1 MIAQNRV
8 PSEFECPITSE
19 IMEDPVICADG
30 RSYERVAILKWL
42 QTSNKSPMTG
52 ESLPHTNV
60 IPNVNLKALIQ
71 DWRETEVVHAVIRE
85 EQTALQ
91 ELPRNELARLRK
103 DLERAFRQE
112 EGLTLVVERAM
123 RVYNDRLQDRFDK
136 QCALLRTQRGEC
148 PVVTRYHG
156 TNLEAAASIVR
167 EGFRLPTPDT
177 TGSFVST
184 GLRVYYTNMQREAMQ
199 EHAGDELMFGQA
211 IYVSTDLEKATR
223 FAQGAL
229 ILCQCAL
236 GKFKKV
242 RAAELNLTQASLRK
256 QGYDSVQALSGCE
269 QMGGCRFE
277 EHALYH
283 QDQVMPTHVVHFK
296 LVKTG
301 VGTLV
306 AQHISENLVKV
317 KDLPLDSILND
328 LGAKDGRS
336 DAQIHSCRIR
346 ACKKLG
352 DVARDDQ
359 EAATAAFLSNRK
371 LVALLT
377 GCARSSNEALQ
388 FEALRAWWNFSY
400 NDMRNQALALQ
411 QLGVYLLVSLL
422 DSPNRSIR
430 LRSVGLIWNLT
441 QHADTCRKVLAEAG
455 VIAKIVNLLSENMS
469 RLASHPWGAL
479 QLLLGALANLA
490 MTFSSELKTEA
501 VMHAGQQLASFGPE
515 AVQQQ
520 AIRLLCNLISD
531 GVVDY
536 EWQINGYAN
545 KTSAPRDSA
554 ALVVV
559 ES

>member
-1 MIAQNRV
+1 
-8 PSEFECPITSE
+8 
-19 IMEDPVICADG
+19 
-30 RSYERVAILKWL
+30 
-42 QTSNKSPMTG
+42 MTG
-52 ESLPHTNV
+52 QMLPHINV

-71 DWRETEVVHAVIRE
+71 DWKETEVVDAVIRE

-91 ELPRNELARLRK
+91 ELPRDELARLRQQ
-103 DLERAFRQE
+103 LETAFRQE

-123 RVYNDRLQDRFDK
+123 RVYNDRLQERFDQ
-136 QCALLRTQRGEC
+136 QCTLLRTQRGEC

-167 EGFRLPTPDT
+167 EGFRLPKPDE

-184 GLRVYYTNMQREAMQ
+184 GLRVYYTKMQREAMQ

-211 IYVSTDLEKATR
+211 IYMSTDLEKATR

-236 GKFKKV
+236 GKCKRV
-242 RAAELNLTQASLRK
+242 TAAEHNLTQASIRR
-256 QGYDSVQALSGCE
+256 QGFDSVRAVSGCE
-269 QMGGCRFE
+269 QMGGCKYE
-277 EHALYH
+277 EYGLYH
-283 QDQVMPTHVVHFK
+283 QDQVMPTHVVHFR

-306 AQHISENLVKV
+306 AQHISESCVQV
-317 KDLPLDSILND
+317 KDLSLDGLLND
-328 LGAKDGRS
+328 LGAKEENHFA
-336 DAQIHSCRIR
+336 AQIDTRRIG

-359 EAATAAFLSNRK
+359 DAATAAFLSNRK

-422 DSPNRSIR
+422 DSPNKSIR
-430 LRSVGLIWNLT
+430 LRSLGLIWNLT
-441 QHADTCRKVLAEAG
+441 QHEDSCRKVFAEAG
-455 VIAKIVNLLSENMS
+455 VIAKILKLLAESMSNLN
-469 RLASHPWGAL
+469 SHPWGAL
-479 QLLLGALANLA
+479 QLMLGALANLA
-490 MTFSSELKTEA
+490 MTFSAELKTNA
-501 VMHAGQQLASFGPE
+501 VLDAGQQLASLGPE

-536 EWQINGYAN
+536 EWQINGYSN

-554 ALVVV
+554 ELVAAN
-559 ES
+559 

>member
-1 MIAQNRV
+1 MIAQSRV
-8 PSEFECPITSE
+8 PSEFECPIMSE

-30 RSYERVAILKWL
+30 RSYERAAILRWL

-52 ESLPHTNV
+52 ETLPHTNV

-71 DWRETEVVHAVIRE
+71 DWKETEVVHAVIRE
-85 EQTALQ
+85 EETALQ
-91 ELPRNELARLRK
+91 ELPRDELARLRK
-103 DLERAFRQE
+103 ELERGFRQE

-136 QCALLRTQRGEC
+136 QCAFLRSQRGEC

-211 IYVSTDLEKATR
+211 IYMSTDLEKATR

-236 GKFKKV
+236 GKCKKV
-242 RAAELNLTQASLRK
+242 RAAELNLTQASLRR
-256 QGYDSVQALSGCE
+256 QGYDSVQALSGSE
-269 QMGGCRFE
+269 QMGGCKYE
-277 EHALYH
+277 EYALYH

-306 AQHISENLVKV
+306 AQHISESLVQV
-317 KDLPLDSILND
+317 KDVSLDNILND
-328 LGAKDGRS
+328 LGAKDGNF
-336 DAQIHSCRIR
+336 AQIDSRRIR

-377 GCARSSNEALQ
+377 GCARSPNEALQ

-400 NDMRNQALALQ
+400 NDVRNQGLALQ

-422 DSPNRSIR
+422 DSPNTSIR

-441 QHADTCRKVLAEAG
+441 QHEDSCRKVFAEAG
-455 VIAKIVNLLSENMS
+455 VIAKILKLLAENMS
-469 RLASHPWGAL
+469 CLASHPWGAL
-479 QLLLGALANLA
+479 QLVLGALANLA
-490 MTFSSELKTEA
+490 MTFSAELKTEA
-501 VMHAGQQLASFGPE
+501 VMEAGQQLASFGPD

-554 ALVVV
+554 ALVAAN
-559 ES
+559 